1 MKNKLV
7 MKLLTMG
14 LVAMIGLAPMTAYA
28 ATPIY
33 HSHTGSEESGTGC
46 YSKTIYHKHT
56 GSENANGGCY
66 TVANYHSHEG
76 DSASGSG
83 CYSVAN
89 YHSHSGSETSGGGC
103 YTVPNYHSH
112 KGNTTSGG
120 DCYKTPVYHKHTG
133 DSVNGGG
140 CYTVAK
146 TRTEYKTCNDSI
158 KHIWDGDESYTTCPY
173 CGKPGYKA
181 KYTYH
186 KFCPTTGQT
195 YGAIGWQNMYTCCL
209 KDVRTGQQNYSY
221 SHQVPYEVTYYELG
235 CGKNETTVVGYS
247 LSCPKTTSTVDSYSL
262 GCGKTTST
270 VEDYSLGCGKTE
282 TTIENY
288 SLGCGKVTTTIEGYA
303 LGCGKTTSTIEGY
316 KEDTAQGNSGAT
328 TTPSEDTG
336 SSSESEKNETTTTD
350 TTKEQGTADTT
361 ELDERD
367 VVGNKSF
374 ADITNLV
381 SKDGVNASAGN
392 DGISGDELN
401 KNSMNAVEPAVAA
414 GLALSPGMLIG
425 GGALTGG
432 LAAGLW
438 VLFGIFGTSS
448 ATLIVTTSKGTEE
461 KKIKVKSK
469 KNYFITKIPD
479 KVIEDAASVSLRLE
493 PEFIE
498 KNAGSP
504 LKVIIA
510 DTENTTV
517 VSDSIKFDLS

>member
-7 MKLLTMG
+7 MKLLITG
-14 LVAMIGLAPMTAYA
+14 LVAMIGLTPMTAYA

-46 YSKTIYHKHT
+46 YSKII
-56 GSENANGGCY
+56 
-66 TVANYHSHEG
+66 YHSHEG
-76 DSASGSG
+76 DAVSGSG

-89 YHSHSGSETSGGGC
+89 YHKHTGSETNGGGC
-103 YTVPNYHSH
+103 YTVANYHSH

-133 DSVNGGG
+133 DSTNGGG

-146 TRTEYKTCNDSI
+146 ERTEYKTCYDSL
-158 KHIWDGDESYTTCPY
+158 KHIWDGDEAHTSCPY
-173 CGKPGYKA
+173 CGQAGYHA
-181 KYTYH
+181 KYHYE
-186 KFCPTTGQT
+186 KYCPTTGQC
-195 YGAIGWQNMYTCCL
+195 YGSMGGNQIHYACC
-209 KDVRTGQQNYSY
+209 DRTIYTGQSSYSY
-221 SHQVPYEVTYYELG
+221 EHQVSYQVTYYELG

-270 VEDYSLGCGKTE
+270 VEDYSLGCGK
-282 TTIENY
+282 
-288 SLGCGKVTTTIEGYA
+288 VTTTIEGYA

-316 KEDTAQGNSGAT
+316 KEDTTQGNSGAT

-336 SSSESEKNETTTTD
+336 SSSEPEKNATTTTDITTTD

-392 DGISGDELN
+392 DGISGNELS

-438 VLFGIFGTSS
+438 VLFGVFGTSS

-461 KKIKVKSK
+461 KKIKVKNK

-479 KVIEDAASVSLRLE
+479 KVIEDAVSVSLRLE